1 MDFVRGLCIVN
12 GIKIPFK
19 LVCDN
24 KSVVLYSNNN
34 KSLTK
39 LNHIGIKFLV
49 VKERVQSGQLSIGHI
64 GTNSIVSDLFT
75 KGLPPKMFHEPIA
88 HIGVIA
94 LNDV

>member
-49 VKERVQSGQLSIGHI
+49 VKESSEWTVVYWAYRNKLHSFGFVY
-64 GTNSIVSDLFT
+64 
-75 KGLPPKMFHEPIA
+75 
-88 HIGVIA
+88 
-94 LNDV
+94 